1 MLKSLFTIAA
11 IAIAAVWPAGVARQ
25 GAAPASIDALL
36 DAAARY
42 VEHGND
48 ASGIVIA
55 ESYVQQAET
64 AQWLFSLPRT
74 LDPPVRRFEERRLE
88 SDVFV
93 IWDPEQ
99 GLTEW
104 RDVHV
109 VDGRR
114 IPGAGDRVTAI
125 ERSGW
130 AQLRQEAQEM
140 TRAASRFNLNPEQ
153 MSVARTSNLPFAAV
167 ALLQPANRAGMD
179 FSLEGERRVYDVSGQ
194 VLRFQQRARI
204 RVRDTTMPAAD
215 GRVVID
221 PATGAVLAADV
232 TLLDSLAGA
241 VVRGTLRV
249 TFRPDTSTSFWVP
262 DVMTERYDILNDRG
276 NSMGTITGRAAY
288 SNARRFTLSEH
299 ADGAAMTP

>member
-1 MLKSLFTIAA
+1 MLKPFFIVAA
-11 IAIAAVWPAGVARQ
+11 MVTAAVLPAGAARQ
-25 GAAPASIDALL
+25 ASTPASIDALL

-42 VEHGND
+42 VEHGYG
-48 ASGIVIA
+48 ASGLVMA

-74 LDPPVRRFEERRLE
+74 LDPPVRRFDERRLE
-88 SDVFV
+88 SDLFV
-93 IWDPEQ
+93 VWDPER

-114 IPGAGDRVTAI
+114 IPGDGDHVTAI
-125 ERSGW
+125 ERGGW
-130 AQLRQEAQEM
+130 MQLRQEAQEK

-167 ALLQPANRAGMD
+167 ALLQPANRAGVD
-179 FSLEGERRVYDVSGQ
+179 FSLEGERRVYDVLGQ
-194 VLRFQQRARI
+194 VLRFQQRARV
-204 RVRDTTMPAAD
+204 RVHDATVPAAE

-232 TLLDSLAGA
+232 TRLDSLAGA
-241 VVRGTLRV
+241 VVRGTLQV
-249 TFRPDTSTSFWVP
+249 TFRPDTSTSSWVP

-276 NSMGTITGRAAY
+276 DSMGTITGRAAY

-299 ADGAAMTP
+299 ASTP